1 MADFQITLPC
11 VECKNTGE
19 IEHQIAADDFSISI
33 CENCWGNGFKS
44 HTEMYD
50 CLGDARLDY
59 PNALGIEISPELSNA
74 PEEWP
79 GSRMR
84 FDGPAYDPKHDQ
96 KRLTGQILRVFSLM
110 RDSRWRTLSE
120 IEKTIG
126 DPAAS
131 VSAQLRHLRKERF
144 GSHIV
149 DKRARGKRGT
159 GLWEYR
165 LTPAKN
171 EITKTENRGG

>member
-1 MADFQITLPC
+1 MPDFQITLPC
-11 VECKNTGE
+11 VECVGSGE
-19 IEHQIAADDFSISI
+19 IQHQFAADDFHMSI
-33 CENCWGNGFKS
+33 CENCWGNGFKTY
-44 HTEMYD
+44 TEHYD
-50 CLGDARLDY
+50 SIEDARLDY
-59 PNALGIEISPELSNA
+59 PEALGIEISP
-74 PEEWP
+74 
-79 GSRMR
+79 MR
-84 FDGPAYDPKHDQ
+84 FDGPAYAPKHDQ

-120 IEKTIG
+120 IEKTTG

-149 DKRARGKRGT
+149 DKRVRGNRSI

-165 LTPAKN
+165 LTPT
-171 EITKTENRGG
+171 EIGD

>member
-1 MADFQITLPC
+1 MQPEKI
-11 VECKNTGE
+11 K
-19 IEHQIAADDFSISI
+19 
-33 CENCWGNGFKS
+33 
-44 HTEMYD
+44 
-50 CLGDARLDY
+50 
-59 PNALGIEISPELSNA
+59 ISPELSDA
-74 PEEWP
+74 P
-79 GSRMR
+79 MR
-84 FDGPAYDPKHDQ
+84 FDGAAYDPKHDQ

-110 RDSRWRTLSE
+110 LDGRWRTLSE

-149 DKRARGKRGT
+149 DKRARGNRSI

-165 LTPAKN
+165 LTPTSDNEVELLKENVYLLQEQLQKAYIRIKELIGEKN
-171 EITKTENRGG
+171 G

>member
-1 MADFQITLPC
+1 MQPEKI
-11 VECKNTGE
+11 K
-19 IEHQIAADDFSISI
+19 
-33 CENCWGNGFKS
+33 
-44 HTEMYD
+44 
-50 CLGDARLDY
+50 
-59 PNALGIEISPELSNA
+59 ISPELSDA
-74 PEEWP
+74 P
-79 GSRMR
+79 MR
-84 FDGPAYDPKHDQ
+84 FDGAAYNPKHDQ

-110 RDSRWRTLSE
+110 LDGRWRTLSE

-149 DKRARGKRGT
+149 DKRARGNRSI

-165 LTPAKN
+165 LTPTSDNEVEILKENVYLLQEQLQKAYIRIKELIGEKN
-171 EITKTENRGG
+171 G

>member
-1 MADFQITLPC
+1 
-11 VECKNTGE
+11 
-19 IEHQIAADDFSISI
+19 
-33 CENCWGNGFKS
+33 
-44 HTEMYD
+44 
-50 CLGDARLDY
+50 
-59 PNALGIEISPELSNA
+59 
-74 PEEWP
+74 
-79 GSRMR
+79 MR
-84 FDGPAYDPKHDQ
+84 FDGAAYDPKHDQ

-110 RDSRWRTLSE
+110 LDGRWRTLSE

-149 DKRARGKRGT
+149 DKRARGNRSI

-165 LTPAKN
+165 LTPTSDNEVEILKENVYLLQEQLQKAYIRIKELIGEKN
-171 EITKTENRGG
+171 D

>member
-1 MADFQITLPC
+1 MQPEKI
-11 VECKNTGE
+11 K
-19 IEHQIAADDFSISI
+19 
-33 CENCWGNGFKS
+33 
-44 HTEMYD
+44 
-50 CLGDARLDY
+50 
-59 PNALGIEISPELSNA
+59 ISPELSDA
-74 PEEWP
+74 P
-79 GSRMR
+79 MR
-84 FDGPAYDPKHDQ
+84 FDGAAYAPKHDQ

-110 RDSRWRTLSE
+110 LDGRWRTLSE

-149 DKRARGKRGT
+149 DKRARGNRSI

-165 LTPAKN
+165 LTPTSDNEVEILKENVYLLQEQLQKAYIRIKELIGEKN
-171 EITKTENRGG
+171 G